1 MENKKR
7 RLKSFFKRFIL
18 YVTGRMIIMRTLAFV
33 STFEFLQLNKLVDAD
48 KISIIPTMAEGIS
61 IFNNHQDMPVIIVK
75 SLMNLT
81 YHSEYIVLFETLYA
95 LHKLFD
101 LSTAFGLEYSCFCLM
116 KYLFKQVLVW
126 VWNMNGNDWRAILN
140 NPNSIH
146 TTLTLQQI
154 DGLEFEIN
162 HFRKEINNANSSR
175 TAITDQER
183 NQKIDALIAHHLSE
197 TIPKPFWSTVFEMP
211 NTHRIWEMIK
221 QWCYSVLT
229 AVTD

>member
-7 RLKSFFKRFIL
+7 GLKSFFKHLIL

-61 IFNNHQDMPVIIVK
+61 IFNNRQDMPVILVR

-95 LHKLFD
+95 LYKLFD

-116 KYLFKQVLVW
+116 KYVFKQVLVC
-126 VWNMNGNDWRAILN
+126 VWYMNGNDWSAILN
-140 NPNSIH
+140 SPNSIH
-146 TTLTLQQI
+146 MY
-154 DGLEFEIN
+154 N
-162 HFRKEINNANSSR
+162 VNAP
-175 TAITDQER
+175 TDR
-183 NQKIDALIAHHLSE
+183 RA
-197 TIPKPFWSTVFEMP
+197 
-211 NTHRIWEMIK
+211 
-221 QWCYSVLT
+221 
-229 AVTD
+229 